1 MCVCV
6 FVRACVC
13 ACVRVCVTAVLKYL
27 NHYSLPLYLS
37 PPSLHTS
44 VPSSLPL
51 SLPLP
56 PILPPL
62 SLRHIISIP
71 FSLFFPTLLCSST
84 PLFLH
89 VFARHSFFVPIFS
102 FSLRRTWIRS
112 WLFAHIYTNVEA
124 SYAIQSNCVIP
135 AMLH

>member
-1 MCVCV
+1 MSVDSVV
-6 FVRACVC
+6 FRLFQICDSIKS
-13 ACVRVCVTAVLKYL
+13 RPTL
-27 NHYSLPLYLS
+27 NYYSLPLSVS
-37 PPSLHTS
+37 PPSLPTS
-44 VPSSLPL
+44 IPSSL

-62 SLRHIISIP
+62 LLRHTISIQ

-89 VFARHSFFVPIFS
+89 VFARHSFFVLVLS

-124 SYAIQSNCVIP
+124 IYAIQSNCVIP

>member
-1 MCVCV
+1 MLHPL
-6 FVRACVC
+6 RY
-13 ACVRVCVTAVLKYL
+13 KL
-27 NHYSLPLYLS
+27 NKTYYSLPLSLS
-37 PPSLHTS
+37 PPSLPPS
-44 VPSSLPL
+44 IPSSL

-62 SLRHIISIP
+62 SLHHTISIP

-89 VFARHSFFVPIFS
+89 VFARHSFFVPIIS
-102 FSLRRTWIRS
+102 FSLRRTCTRS

-124 SYAIQSNCVIP
+124 TYALQSNCVIP